1 VTNSCLII
9 VLLVPFYYHFML
21 SLLMTGSAAYSK
33 VTYSLTVPV
42 SIGLL
47 LYMDFFGI
55 IINMNM
61 N

>member
-1 VTNSCLII
+1 
-9 VLLVPFYYHFML
+9 ML